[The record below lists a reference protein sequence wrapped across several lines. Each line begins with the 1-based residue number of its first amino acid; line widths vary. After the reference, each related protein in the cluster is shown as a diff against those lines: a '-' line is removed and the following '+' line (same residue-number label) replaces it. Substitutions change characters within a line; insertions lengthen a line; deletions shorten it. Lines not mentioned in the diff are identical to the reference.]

1 MENTALALPPLPP
14 RTRRRLAAW
23 PDAWGNPVQSA
34 SPAAVAALDQAIV
47 SLVEHRVDTGPHLDR
62 ALALD
67 PDLVPALFI
76 KAAGLLLLG
85 RRDLVDDARG
95 LLSRARRALGRR
107 AGDGRDR
114 GLVRALS
121 AWCASDQPGTVR
133 ELEALLSAAPRDL
146 LVVKMTHACHFMFG
160 QAERM
165 RPVLERA
172 LAAWPAGAPGRG
184 YVLGCYAFALEEEG
198 HYGEAERV
206 GREAVGLNPQD
217 AWATHAVA
225 HVLEMQDR
233 PRAGLR
239 WLADSEERFARCTNF
254 AGHLAWHRALF
265 HLELG
270 QVLEALSLHDRLVA
284 IYPPRDYRDVS
295 NAASL
300 LLRIEE
306 EGVSVD
312 GRWRALVEGARARL
326 GDHGSAFADVHHVLS
341 LVMGGADDDARE
353 MVRSMG
359 AAAAGR
365 GTGAGDDPA
374 RVAVTVG
381 EALCAL
387 AAGDAARATEL
398 LVAARPTAA
407 RLGGSRA
414 QRDVLEQLL
423 VRAALAAGALAVARA
438 VLSERLRQ
446 RPDNAWA
453 YARWLDLEQASAQ
466 ATPPPARQA
475 RAA

>member
-47 SLVEHRVDTGPHLDR
+47 SLVEHRVDTGRHLDR
-62 ALALD
+62 ALELD
-67 PDLVPALFI
+67 ADLVPALFI
-76 KAAGLLLLG
+76 RAAGLLLLG
-85 RRDLVDDARG
+85 RSDLAEDARG

-107 AGDGRDR
+107 AGDRRDR
-114 GLVRALS
+114 GLVRALA
-121 AWCASDQPGTVR
+121 AWCAGDQPGTVR
-133 ELEALLSAAPRDL
+133 ELEALLEAAPRDL
-146 LVVKMTHACHFMFG
+146 VAVKMTHACHFMFG
-160 QAERM
+160 RGERM

-172 LAAWPAGAPGRG
+172 LAAWPAGSPGRG

-198 HYGEAERV
+198 HYTEAERL
-206 GREAVGLNPQD
+206 GREAVGENPQD

-225 HVLEMQDR
+225 HVMEMQDR

-239 WLADSEERFARCTNF
+239 WLSGSEHRFAGCTNF

-265 HLELG
+265 HLQLG
-270 QVLEALSLHDRLVA
+270 QVLEALDLHDRLIA

-306 EGVSVD
+306 EGVAVD
-312 GRWRALVEGARARL
+312 GRWQALVDVARARI

-341 LVMGGADDDARE
+341 LVMGGAEDDARE

-365 GTGAGDDPA
+365 NLPAIDDPA
-374 RVAVTVG
+374 MVALSVG
-381 EALCAL
+381 RALGAL
-387 AAGDAARATEL
+387 RAGDAATATEL
-398 LVAARPTAA
+398 LLAARPSSA

-423 VRAALAAGALAVARA
+423 VRAALGAGALDVARA
-438 VLSERLRQ
+438 VLCERLRQ

-453 YARWLDLEQASAQ
+453 YARWLELERAA
-466 ATPPPARQA
+466 ARAREPAAHA